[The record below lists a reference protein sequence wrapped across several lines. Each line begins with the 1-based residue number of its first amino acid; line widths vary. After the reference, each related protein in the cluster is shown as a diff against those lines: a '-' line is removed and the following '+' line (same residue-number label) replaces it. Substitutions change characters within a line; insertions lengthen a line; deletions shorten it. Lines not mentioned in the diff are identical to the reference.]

1 MENGADVNARD
12 TSNRTALIYTSNFG
26 NNQNGALIKAS
37 KKGRKF
43 KSEGKVNP
51 KSINLYST
59 SKKLILHN
67 HNVEYSPSLFVFFF
81 NFLKPKNLKKT
92 KSFLKMLFF
101 FGR

>member
-51 KSINLYST
+51 KS
-59 SKKLILHN
+59 
-67 HNVEYSPSLFVFFF
+67 
-81 NFLKPKNLKKT
+81 
-92 KSFLKMLFF
+92 
-101 FGR
+101 